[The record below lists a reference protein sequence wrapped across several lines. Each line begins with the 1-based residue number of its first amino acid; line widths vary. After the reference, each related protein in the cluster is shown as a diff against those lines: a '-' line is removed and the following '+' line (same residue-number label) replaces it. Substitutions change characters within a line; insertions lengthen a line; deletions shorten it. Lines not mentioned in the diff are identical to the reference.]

1 MNGILNQPLSPVT
14 PNSVQANVY
23 GQFMQQIPQ
32 YPQLQLPKQY
42 DQAPP
47 IVTIG
52 GREAID
58 KLNLPP
64 NTKAWWLDMNGKT
77 VWVTETDGVGYKT
90 GVEAYDLVPHVNPP
104 TTEEKMAENQAKVE
118 SQMND
123 ILQAL
128 TGITE
133 RLEKVENSLTQK
145 ALIVR
150 QEG

>member
-1 MNGILNQPLSPVT
+1 MNNILNQPFGPISAT
-14 PNSVQANVY
+14 PAQNAAYN
-23 GQFMQQIPQ
+23 Q
-32 YPQLQLPKQY
+32 YAQNMNPMFQNFLQKY

-47 IVTIG
+47 IVTIS

-64 NTKAWWLDMNGKT
+64 NIKAWWLDMNGKT

>member
-1 MNGILNQPLSPVT
+1 MNNILNQPFGPISVPPTQNNIYNQYARSLV
-14 PNSVQANVY
+14 PNY
-23 GQFMQQIPQ
+23 M
-32 YPQLQLPKQY
+32 KQY

-58 KLNLPP
+58 KLSLPP

-77 VWVTETDGVGYKT
+77 VWVTETDGTGYKT